1 MSSLQDKYENSCGE
15 GPRFPGSA
23 PRQWAASGAGHG
35 IGHVLVARKRYI
47 A

>member
-1 MSSLQDKYENSCGE
+1 MSSFQDKYESGCVE
-15 GPRFPGSA
+15 EPRFPRLC

-35 IGHVLVARKRYI
+35 IGHVLVARKRHI